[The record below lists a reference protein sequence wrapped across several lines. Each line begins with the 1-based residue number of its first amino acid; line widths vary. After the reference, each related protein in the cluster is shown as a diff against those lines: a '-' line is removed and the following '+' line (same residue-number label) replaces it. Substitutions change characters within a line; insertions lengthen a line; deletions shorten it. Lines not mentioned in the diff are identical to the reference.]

1 MDKKIFLKY
10 HFPVILMCL
19 VIFVLSSIPGNYY
32 PKVDFK
38 FSDKIVHIILYS
50 ALSSAFYISIRKQN
64 KVGLFSEHAFIFSIV
79 LSALYGIS
87 DEFHQYFVPN
97 RSCDVYDMIANTIGA
112 TIAITIIYLYLKFRK
127 KEKFERI

>member
-1 MDKKIFLKY
+1 
-10 HFPVILMCL
+10 MCL

-50 ALSSAFYISIRKQN
+50 ALSSAFYISIRKQT